1 MQDIATVDKDNNSVY
16 SRNTLIAGQLIS
28 SQYYRTCEVKNI
40 MSMLMNLIGAAL
52 LVLSAVYIFRRKS
65 HGKRINAYFCNAVR
79 LYALTNE
86 EDARIAIVT
95 AAKVAPKR
103 QRGSMVKYL
112 QSMASDI
119 KNMSENDSKL
129 KPHTDKF
136 VESSIEL
143 AEEISSK
150 EWTISDITKQKE
162 ELGSINSEYLVA
174 LDKADSTIFSKK
186 HPQLFK

>member
-1 MQDIATVDKDNNSVY
+1 MVGVY
-16 SRNTLIAGQLIS
+16 L
-28 SQYYRTCEVKNI
+28 YRKHTH
-40 MSMLMNLIGAAL
+40 A
-52 LVLSAVYIFRRKS
+52 
-65 HGKRINAYFCNAVR
+65 KRINAYFCNAVR

-95 AAKVAPKR
+95 AAKVAAKK
-103 QRGSMVKYL
+103 QRSSMVKYL

-143 AEEISSK
+143 AEAISSR
-150 EWTISDITKQKE
+150 EWTISE
-162 ELGSINSEYLVA
+162 IN
-174 LDKADSTIFSKK
+174 K
-186 HPQLFK
+186 

>member
-1 MQDIATVDKDNNSVY
+1 MGI
-16 SRNTLIAGQLIS
+16 LI
-28 SQYYRTCEVKNI
+28 
-40 MSMLMNLIGAAL
+40 NLIGAAL
-52 LVLSAVYIFRRKS
+52 LVLSAVYVFRRKS
-65 HGKRINAYFCNAVR
+65 HAKRINAYFCNAVR
-79 LYALTNE
+79 AYALTNE

-95 AAKVAPKR
+95 AAKVAAKT

-119 KNMSENDSKL
+119 KNMSQNDSKL

-143 AEEISSK
+143 AEEISSR
-150 EWTISDITKQKE
+150 EWTISDIIIQKE
-162 ELGSINSEYLVA
+162 ELGNINSEYLVA
-174 LDKADSTIFSKK
+174 LDNTDPTIFAKK

>member
-1 MQDIATVDKDNNSVY
+1 MGI
-16 SRNTLIAGQLIS
+16 LI
-28 SQYYRTCEVKNI
+28 
-40 MSMLMNLIGAAL
+40 NLIGAAL
-52 LVLSAVYIFRRKS
+52 LVMFAVYFFRKKS
-65 HGKRINAYFCNAVR
+65 HEKRINAYFIRAVR
-79 LYALTNE
+79 LYALTNK

-95 AAKVAPKR
+95 AAMVAAKK

-119 KNMSENDSKL
+119 KNMNEIDLKL

-143 AEEISSK
+143 AEEISSR
-150 EWTISDITKQKE
+150 EWTTSDIIRQKE
-162 ELGSINSEYLVA
+162 ELGNINSEYLVA
-174 LDKADSTIFSKK
+174 LEKADPTIFAKK